1 MVIIVQDPAQYLKTA
16 GILSY
21 TGCMDNDNIYSIS
34 ESSRKVAE
42 DNSQNQRRAQELV
55 TIKVESIT
63 ARFFL
68 NDALWRFI
76 SGMCDLDLRDHLL
89 PLGIKPDDWY
99 LSEDRSI
106 VLMADHKEFGQIKD
120 NLKNLLLTLYR
131 NSPEQQAPAR
141 PAEEPAVH
149 SPPSSIPGRTV

>member
-1 MVIIVQDPAQYLKTA
+1 MKTPGII
-16 GILSY
+16 SY
-21 TGCMDNDNIYSIS
+21 TGCMDNNIISIS
-34 ESSRKVAE
+34 ESSRKIAE
-42 DNSQNQRRAQELV
+42 DKKSQNQRRAQEPV
-55 TIKVESIT
+55 TIKVESVT

-68 NDALWRFI
+68 NKSLWRFV

-106 VLMADHKEFGQIKD
+106 VLMVDDKEFPQIKK

-141 PAEEPAVH
+141 PAEEPAAH

>member
-1 MVIIVQDPAQYLKTA
+1 
-16 GILSY
+16 
-21 TGCMDNDNIYSIS
+21 MDNDSIISIS
-34 ESSRKVAE
+34 DGSRKISE
-42 DNSQNQRRAQELV
+42 DKKSQNQRRAQEPV
-55 TIKVESIT
+55 TIKVESVT

-68 NDALWRFI
+68 NKSLWRYV

-106 VLMADHKEFGQIKD
+106 VLMADHNEFVQIKD
-120 NLKNLLLTLYR
+120 NLRELLIKLYR
-131 NSPEQQAPAR
+131 NSPEQQASAR

-149 SPPSSIPGRTV
+149 RPPSSIPDRTV